1 VRADGLRCSCTTY
14 AGVTV
19 RGLAMAERQRVL
31 VKSFGC
37 SSNLADAEFM
47 RGSLVKAGFELV
59 EKAVD
64 ADVLIYNTCAVK
76 SPTENRAIEEL
87 KDAAKWKEKKL
98 LVTGCLPLIN
108 FERLKS
114 QVRFDGVLGP
124 ASSAKIVDAVQ
135 SVLLGEKVQ
144 WLSRNVRVKP
154 RLDLPKQSTNPMVS
168 IVPVA
173 YGCLGSCS
181 YCCVVYARGRL
192 CSCGIEEISQRV
204 RSDLA
209 AGAKEVWLT
218 GQDMACYGRD
228 IGVNLTDLLKTI
240 CSLEGEFFIRVG
252 MMTPNCVLDLLDQ
265 LVDAFR
271 DPHVFK
277 FLHLPVQSGD
287 NEVLKRMNRFYSIDN
302 FRRIVDAFRKAIP
315 DLTLATDV
323 ICGFPTENEEAFKRT
338 LTLIEEVKPDVVNIS
353 KFFPRPRTLAEK
365 MTPKVAASDVKER
378 SQRLAKLVRRIS
390 AEKNAAWMN
399 WAGKILV
406 DERGKQPGSWIG
418 RNFAYKPIVV
428 KSEDESLLGRVLN
441 VRVVKTFQTY
451 LEAEIR

>member
-1 VRADGLRCSCTTY
+1 MKTK
-14 AGVTV
+14 
-19 RGLAMAERQRVL
+19 QPHIF

-47 RGSLVKAGFELV
+47 RGCLVNAGFELV
-59 EKAVD
+59 EKASD

-76 SPTENRAIEEL
+76 SPTENRVIEEL

-98 LVTGCLPLIN
+98 LVTGCLPLVN

-124 ASSAKIVDAVQ
+124 ASAVKVVEAVQ

-144 WLSRNVRVKP
+144 WLSRDVRAKP
-154 RLDLPKQSTNPMVS
+154 RLDLPKRFTNPLIS
-168 IVPVA
+168 IAPVA

-181 YCCVVYARGRL
+181 YCCVVYARGHL
-192 CSCGIEEISQRV
+192 CSCEIDEICQRV

-228 IGVNLTDLLKTI
+228 IGVNLADLLKTI
-240 CSLEGEFFIRVG
+240 CVLEGEFFVRVG
-252 MMTPNCVLDLLDQ
+252 MMTPNHVLDILDQ

-287 NEVLKRMNRFYSIDN
+287 NEVLKRMNRFYS
-302 FRRIVDAFRKAIP
+302 VDDFHHVVATFRKAIP
-315 DLTLATDV
+315 DLTVSTDV
-323 ICGFPTENEEAFKRT
+323 ICGFPGESEEAFERT
-338 LTLIEEVKPDVVNIS
+338 LALIEEVKPDVVNVS
-353 KFFPRPRTLAEK
+353 KFFPRPRTLAVK
-365 MTPKVAASDVKER
+365 TTPKVAASDVKLR
-378 SQRLAKLVRRIS
+378 SQRLAKLVKRTS
-390 AEKNAAWMN
+390 TEKNATWMN
-399 WAGKILV
+399 WNGKILV
-406 DERGKQPGSWIG
+406 DEKSKQQGSWIG
-418 RNFAYKPIVV
+418 RNFAYKPIVI
-428 KSEDESLLGRVLN
+428 KSEDELLLGKFVD
-441 VRVVKTFQTY
+441 VRVVKAFQTY
-451 LEAEIR
+451 LEAVIV

>member
-1 VRADGLRCSCTTY
+1 LRADGLSCSCTTY

-19 RGLAMAERQRVL
+19 WGLAMAERQRVL

-47 RGSLVKAGFELV
+47 RGSLAKAGFELV
-59 EKAVD
+59 EKAAD

-98 LVTGCLPLIN
+98 LVAGCLPLIN

-124 ASSAKIVDAVQ
+124 ASGAKIVDAVQ

-144 WLSRNVRVKP
+144 WLNLDVRAKP
-154 RLDLPKQSTNPMVS
+154 RLDLPKQSSNPVVT

-204 RSDLA
+204 SSDLA

-218 GQDMACYGRD
+218 GQDMACYGQD

-240 CSLEGEFFIRVG
+240 CALEGEFFIRVG
-252 MMTPNCVLDLLDQ
+252 MMTPNCVLDLLDL

-302 FRRIVDAFRKAIP
+302 FRHIVDTFRKAIP

-323 ICGFPTENEEAFKRT
+323 ICGFPGENEEAFKRT
-338 LTLIEEVKPDVVNIS
+338 LTLIEEVKPDVVNVS

-365 MTPKVAASDVKER
+365 MTPKVAASNVKTR
-378 SQRLAKLVRRIS
+378 SQRLAKLVKRIS
-390 AEKNAAWMN
+390 AEKNAAWMD

-406 DERGKQPGSWIG
+406 DERGKQHGSWIG